1 MVQIR
6 EWALCIQFFFFLYEE
21 NKEKKTYKEETE
33 SFCF

>member
-6 EWALCIQFFFFLYEE
+6 EWAICMQSFFLYEE

-33 SFCF
+33 S